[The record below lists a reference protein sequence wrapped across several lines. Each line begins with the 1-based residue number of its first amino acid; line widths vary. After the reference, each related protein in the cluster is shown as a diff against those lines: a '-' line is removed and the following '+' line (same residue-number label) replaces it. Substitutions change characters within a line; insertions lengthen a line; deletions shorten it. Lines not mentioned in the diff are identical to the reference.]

1 MEFMGIKGDRP
12 EGAADS
18 FVPGASAVDCA
29 AVFWQQC
36 LRQGFA

>member
-12 EGAADS
+12 EG
-18 FVPGASAVDCA
+18 AVDCA